1 MYLARQRQRDKLRQL
16 SLLSRLA
23 DEIFG
28 SKHDNFNK
36 NPTFPEFTELT

>member
-1 MYLARQRQRDKLRQL
+1 LGEHFVAFVTEIFLVIYH
-16 SLLSRLA
+16 LA

-36 NPTFPEFTELT
+36 NPTFPEFTELF